1 MRVEIIP
8 ELRSPRAQDK
18 YTQIM
23 SEAVEYM
30 STTERINPLN
40 PRDMEDM
47 VADVSL
53 FKKYLGKLCEG
64 MGVESKGQLVQLAAN
79 SYRVMFGESTTSS
92 MAPLSVLTLP
102 MLRRAWPKIG
112 IKNAI
117 PTEVAK
123 QPVFKKNTIKP
134 FVSIKE
140 PVQASGGTRK
150 IFELPGDP
158 TTNSIRD
165 IRKRFKKT
173 TVKRIGR
180 VQNDGFVTVSG
191 VKYAPSELDSQAAV
205 VADDNAVDVDGTEKT
220 FTVPGGYTHDQVNG
234 YTISPDIGI
243 LGVELE
249 YWDTAEVATVAEERA
264 RKAAAA
270 DGSGIAAQLRTVRL
284 PLGFRGELRSAV
296 SGEKGKYM
304 TLSVVDKTLSGDDG
318 TRVYSNPKARFH
330 PETGGL
336 LLNLKFTVDSLTSTS
351 TENVSAEGGIMAIFE
366 RGAWRFIGNSLHS
379 ASPNQT
385 TKGTIKITK
394 VFLDGAIETTQNKNA
409 TQVGFT
415 IDTRNIEI
423 PTGEHIEGNLS
434 LEWLHDTLAMYN
446 IDGVLQVTTI
456 ISDIIVE
463 KVDIEG
469 FEFIES
475 AFEGLAAQL
484 EQGRSSDGGAKIVSR
499 EFDVHPPA
507 RFNGQVNDWI
517 NSELKRIID
526 NLAATLIDMTYE
538 SIGTFVLVGNPVN
551 MNLLTVSQ
559 WHHVEGDENED
570 GVATNYSV
578 GELQSG
584 TRRYRLFSSQNIDYN
599 ATDASGDVNALWLFF
614 SPAKPDYKT
623 LCYFPYTFNV
633 TRSSDGWVSSNNPNV
648 PALMMTKRHKFEE
661 FWKMFGKIK
670 ILNNTGTSG

>member
-18 YTQIM
+18 YTQVM

-102 MLRRAWPKIG
+102 MLRRAWPKVG

-134 FVSIKE
+134 FVSLKE
-140 PVQASGGTRK
+140 GTTRK
-150 IFELPGDP
+150 IYELPGDP
-158 TTNSIRD
+158 TNNSLQD

-173 TVKRIGR
+173 TIKRIGR
-180 VQNDGFVTVSG
+180 IQNDGFVTVSG
-191 VKYAPSELDSQAAV
+191 KKYAPSKLDSQPAV
-205 VADDNAVDVDGTEKT
+205 VDADNAVDVDGTEQT
-220 FTVPGGYTHDQVNG
+220 FSVDGYSHDQVNG

-249 YWDTAEVATVAEERA
+249 YWDTAEVATNTE
-264 RKAAAA
+264 AAARN
-270 DGSGIAAQLRTVRL
+270 GGNTHAAITAEKRTVRL
-284 PLGFRGELRSAV
+284 PLGFRGEMRSAV
-296 SGEKGKYM
+296 AGEKNKFM
-304 TLSVVDKTLSGDDG
+304 TLSVVNKTLSGEDG
-318 TRVYSNPKARFH
+318 TRIFNNPKARFH
-330 PETGGL
+330 PENGGL
-336 LLNLKFTVDSLTSTS
+336 LLNLKFTVDSLTNTS

-379 ASPNQT
+379 PAHTDATN
-385 TKGTIKITK
+385 KGQIKITK

-423 PTGEHIEGNLS
+423 PTGEHIEANLG
-434 LEWLHDTLAMYN
+434 LEWLQDTLAMYN

-456 ISDIIVE
+456 ISDLIVE

-507 RFNGQVNDWI
+507 RFNGQVNEWI

-526 NLAATLIDMTYE
+526 NLAATLTDMTYE

-570 GVATNYSV
+570 GVATNYST

-584 TRRYRLFSSQNIDYN
+584 TRRYRLFSSQNIDYD
-599 ATDASGDVNALWLFF
+599 ATDANGDVNALWLFF
-614 SPAKPDYKT
+614 SPARPDYKT

-633 TRSSDGWVSSNNPNV
+633 TRSSDGWVSSNNSNV

-670 ILNNTGTSG
+670 IKNNTGTSG